1 MQHAQDRIFPL
12 VRDRVVVKRAIAL
25 GIAGMPVRL
34 PIWRARQDAVGHAD
48 ELQDDTNRIGAGD
61 TAGTGFAQS
70 GCRLGVRE
78 LVVLTRRSHGSK
90 PRGPG
95 LLKNNREKLVSLITY
110 PYSEHK
116 RFEKWPG

>member
-1 MQHAQDRIFPL
+1 ML
-12 VRDRVVVKRAIAL
+12 
-25 GIAGMPVRL
+25 
-34 PIWRARQDAVGHAD
+34 
-48 ELQDDTNRIGAGD
+48 GD
-61 TAGTGFAQS
+61 TVTSARKPEIAAPERREKTRWSAVSGFPCQIKHQNGVAGPPVSRALATMASARSG

-95 LLKNNREKLVSLITY
+95 LLKNNREKLVSLIIY
-110 PYSEHK
+110 RYSEHK